1 MANGITMG
9 QFLSLIR
16 ITTLSNYKNMQ
27 FVSDNS
33 DVNVP
38 VENRIILLPVSPSDL
53 MFNESSDAVT
63 VKLMNYGEL
72 PVKMNR
78 KLANW
83 TVASFFPNIDSN
95 YPFVRNSELKDP
107 YEYYCSTLFAWK
119 NNETPLV
126 FMFKTWGNYYNCQIK
141 DFKYG
146 RKDAVGNIYY
156 EIQFQEYKKIDLST
170 GENGVANYSSNIYY
184 PKQGETILDMAK
196 KIYGSSEY
204 YKTIMSLN
212 NLSAPVVKVG
222 VGYKVR

>member
-1 MANGITMG
+1 MANGMTMG
-9 QFLSLIR
+9 QFSSMIR
-16 ITTLSNYKNMQ
+16 ITTLSNYNNMQ
-27 FVSDNS
+27 FISDNS
-33 DVNVP
+33 DTNVP

-53 MFNESSDAVT
+53 MFNESSDAQT
-63 VKLMNYGEL
+63 IKLMNYGEL

-83 TVASFFPNIDSN
+83 IVASFFPNLDSN
-95 YPFVRNSELKDP
+95 YPFVPKEALKDP
-107 YEYYCSTLFAWK
+107 YEYYCDTLLNWK

-141 DFKYG
+141 DFKFG

-156 EIQFQEYKKIDLST
+156 EIQFQEYKVISLTT
-170 GENGVANYSSNIYY
+170 GENGVTNYSSDIYY
-184 PKQGETILDMAK
+184 PKEGETILDMAK

-212 NLSAPVVKVG
+212 NLSVPEIKAG
-222 VGYKVR
+222 VRYKVK

>member
-1 MANGITMG
+1 MANSMTMG
-9 QFLSLIR
+9 QFSSLIR
-16 ITTLSNYKNMQ
+16 ITTLSNYNNMQ
-27 FVSDNS
+27 VMSDNS

-63 VKLMNYGEL
+63 IKLMNYGEL

-83 TVASFFPNIDSN
+83 TVASFFPNLDSN
-95 YPFVRNSELKDP
+95 YPFVVNSDLKDP
-107 YEYYCSTLFAWK
+107 YEYYCDTLLAWK
-119 NNETPLV
+119 NNETQLV

-141 DFKYG
+141 DFKFG
-146 RKDAVGNIYY
+146 RKDAVGNVYY

-170 GENGVANYSSNIYY
+170 GENGSTNYSSDIYY
-184 PKQGETILDMAK
+184 PSQGETILDMAK

-212 NLSAPVVKVG
+212 NLSNPDIKAG